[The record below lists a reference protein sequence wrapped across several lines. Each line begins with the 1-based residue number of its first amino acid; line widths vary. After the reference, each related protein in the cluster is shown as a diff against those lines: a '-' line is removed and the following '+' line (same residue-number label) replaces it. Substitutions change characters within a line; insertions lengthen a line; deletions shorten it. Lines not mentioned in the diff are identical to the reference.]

1 MNQREQDRT
10 DRLRSVL
17 KLMER
22 SIDDARTRRTRS
34 DDLPMSSQSTNEVGP
49 TAATE
54 PSTFDPLDT
63 EIVDSAL
70 KAAEKETEPGEVRDE
85 GSMFD
90 FDGPRLKA
98 RAKRRNAS

>member
-34 DDLPMSSQSTNEVGP
+34 DDLPMSSQPTNEGGL
-49 TAATE
+49 TSATE
-54 PSTFDPLDT
+54 PSAFDPLDT
-63 EIVDSAL
+63 EIADSAL
-70 KAAEKETEPGEVRDE
+70 KAAEKETDPGEVRDE

>member
-34 DDLPMSSQSTNEVGP
+34 DDLPMSPRSTDEGGL

-54 PSTFDPLDT
+54 PSAFDPLDT
-63 EIVDSAL
+63 EIADSAL
-70 KAAEKETEPGEVRDE
+70 KAAEKETDPGEVRDE